1 MAPSL
6 SRTGWH
12 LRDFAREVR
21 EEYWGRGPFEEY
33 LEGVRQPNTVRLVAG
48 QVLEAM
54 APDRQT
60 AVMGDLLRLES
71 MALIREPEE
80 VLQAADSVGDML
92 FDLACEACWQI
103 LVADIELRIEDEVRG
118 ALTRA

>member
-1 MAPSL
+1 MALSL
-6 SRTGWH
+6 STAGWH
-12 LRDFAREVR
+12 LRDFAQEVQ

-54 APDRQT
+54 TAHQQA

-71 MALIREPEE
+71 IALVREPEE
-80 VLQAADSVGDML
+80 VLQAADSVGAML

-103 LVADIELRIEDEVRG
+103 LVSDVELRIEDEIRA
-118 ALTRA
+118 ALAQS